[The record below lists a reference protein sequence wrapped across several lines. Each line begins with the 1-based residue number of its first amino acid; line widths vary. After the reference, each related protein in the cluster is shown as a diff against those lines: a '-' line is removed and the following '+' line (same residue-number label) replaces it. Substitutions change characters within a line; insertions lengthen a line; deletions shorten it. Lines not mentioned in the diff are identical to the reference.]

1 MKSSGALIQ
10 QSGSLIQPPQGKVPR
25 QGNTGM
31 LISAHYLEIE
41 YLLNRVEKS
50 ITHYQTLGVERSA
63 TNEDI
68 ILAYHKTISVLHP
81 SYYKIRAAFPDEMLM
96 RIDETFN
103 KVSEAFSVLTSNR
116 KRSDYD
122 KGLHHRPAYTPLPID
137 APKVHSITERRAQQT
152 GKASNQPAPEALSP
166 EAISI
171 AASVGEQP
179 AFTKPWSVE
188 ASINR
193 RRYER
198 FKLCVPALIAG
209 YDSVNGRWQ
218 EVAKTVD
225 VSRRGVAVNM
235 KKHARHG
242 AVVHVTLPLPTKF
255 RSHGFSEPGYNM
267 YAIVRRVELAK
278 DGMRVVGLE
287 FIGAHPPAGYL
298 HKPWA
303 TFRTQKW
310 SGPDRRR
317 EPRYERAEPVVVE
330 YLNESHQSIGKEVAF
345 TENVSLSGA
354 RVTVNAAPEEFDLVR
369 IISADRSFESLALV
383 RNQFAASDGLE
394 RLCLQFLDN
403 NWPV

>member
-1 MKSSGALIQ
+1 MKSSGALVQ
-10 QSGSLIQPPQGKVPR
+10 QSGSLIQPPHGKVPR
-25 QGNTGM
+25 QGNTGK

-41 YLLNRVEKS
+41 YLLNRVENS

-103 KVSEAFSVLTSNR
+103 KVSEAFSVLTNQR

-122 KGLHHRPAYTPLPID
+122 KGLHRPAYTPLPLD
-137 APKVHSITERRAQQT
+137 TPKVHSITERRAQQT
-152 GKASNQPAPEALSP
+152 GNASNQPALEALTP
-166 EAISI
+166 EAINI

-179 AFTKPWSVE
+179 AFTKPWTVE
-188 ASINR
+188 ASVNR

-209 YDSVNGRWQ
+209 YDSASGRWQ

-225 VSRRGVAVNM
+225 VSRRGVAVNV
-235 KKHARHG
+235 KKHVRHG
-242 AVVHVTLPLPTKF
+242 AVVHVTLPLPIKF

-278 DGMRVVGLE
+278 DGMRIVGLE

-330 YLNESHQSIGKEVAF
+330 YLNDSHQSIGKEVAF

-354 RVTVNAAPEEFDLVR
+354 RVTVNAVPEEFDLVR
-369 IISADRSFESLALV
+369 VISADRSFESLALV

-403 NWPV
+403 KWPV

>member
-1 MKSSGALIQ
+1 M
-10 QSGSLIQPPQGKVPR
+10 QPPQGKAAR
-25 QGNTGM
+25 QGNTGK

-41 YLLNRVEKS
+41 YLLNRVENS

-63 TNEDI
+63 SNEDI

-81 SYYKIRAAFPDEMLM
+81 SYYKVRAAFPDEMLM

-103 KVSEAFSVLTSNR
+103 KVSEAFAVLTSNR
-116 KRSDYD
+116 KRAEYD
-122 KGLHHRPAYTPLPID
+122 KGLQRPAYTPLPLD
-137 APKVHSITERRAQQT
+137 APRVQSIKERRAQQPV
-152 GKASNQPAPEALSP
+152 KVSHQPALEA
-166 EAISI
+166 ANQQTISI
-171 AASVGEQP
+171 EASLGEQP
-179 AFTKPWSVE
+179 VFTKPWSAE
-188 ASINR
+188 AAINR

-198 FKLCVPALIAG
+198 FKLSVPALIAG
-209 YDSVNGRWQ
+209 YDSANGRWQ

-225 VSRRGVAVNM
+225 VSRRGVSVNI
-235 KKHARHG
+235 KKHVRHG
-242 AVVHVTLPLPTKF
+242 AVLHVTLPLPTKF

-267 YAIVRRVELAK
+267 YAIVRRVELAR
-278 DGMRVVGLE
+278 DGVRIAGLE
-287 FIGAHPPAGYL
+287 FIGPHPPAGYL

-317 EPRYERAEPVVVE
+317 EPRFERVEPIVIE
-330 YLNESHQSIGKEVAF
+330 YMNESHQSIGKEVAF

-403 NWPV
+403 KWPV

>member
-1 MKSSGALIQ
+1 MKTSGALGQ
-10 QSGSLIQPPQGKVPR
+10 PSGTSLHPPQGKVAKG
-25 QGNTGM
+25 GNTGK

-41 YLLNRVEKS
+41 YLLNRVENS
-50 ITHYQTLGVERSA
+50 STHYQTLGVERSA

-68 ILAYHKTISVLHP
+68 ILAYHKTVAVLHP

-103 KVSEAFSVLTSNR
+103 KVSEAFSVLTSQPR
-116 KRSDYD
+116 RVEYD
-122 KGLHHRPAYTPLPID
+122 KGLQRRSYTPLPLD
-137 APKVHSITERRAQQT
+137 APKVRERRAESSE
-152 GKASNQPAPEALSP
+152 KAKDQPALETESDDR
-166 EAISI
+166 ITIKNSM
-171 AASVGEQP
+171 GQTP
-179 AFTKPWSVE
+179 AFTKPWSE
-188 ASINR
+188 AAVVNR

-209 YDSVNGRWQ
+209 YDYANERWQ
-218 EVAKTVD
+218 EVAKTID
-225 VSRRGVAVNM
+225 VSRMGVAIHI
-235 KKHARHG
+235 KKRVPHG

-267 YAIVRRVELAK
+267 YAIVRRVELASE
-278 DGMRVVGLE
+278 GVRIIGLE
-287 FIGAHPPAGYL
+287 FIGPHPPAGYL

-310 SGPDRRR
+310 SGPERRR
-317 EPRYERAEPVVVE
+317 EPRFERVEPAVIE
-330 YLNESHQSIGKEVAF
+330 YLTETRQSLGKEVAF

-354 RVTVNAAPEEFDLVR
+354 RVTVNSAPEEFEFVR
-369 IISADRSFESLALV
+369 VISADRNFESLALV

-403 NWPV
+403 KWPV